1 MKRCPECLFIYPD
14 SDTRCD
20 FDSTPLV
27 AVDEAELD
35 AATTQPKTPSKRKHG
50 STKKKPASTKPKRTT
65 KKRKATTL
73 TAVIGLLLGLS
84 AFAIYYR
91 SAHHQNAA
99 ELPATPISNAQTVA
113 TPIPPLIALATAS
126 PSPTATPTQPSTNKP
141 AIDRV
146 ATAHTTTTVAPIST
160 SGPRMIKNG
169 KATILLTS
177 GSKLSADEVWRTRD
191 GVWYRRDGIVTLLKR
206 GQVKAIINQ

>member
-27 AVDEAELD
+27 IVDDAELD
-35 AATTQPKTPSKRKHG
+35 AATTQPKTPSRRKRG
-50 STKKKPASTKPKRTT
+50 STNKKPASTKPNRTT
-65 KKRKATTL
+65 KKRKATAL
-73 TAVIGLLLGLS
+73 TAIIGLLLGLS
-84 AFAIYYR
+84 AFLIYYYR
-91 SAHHQNAA
+91 STHRTENVAQ
-99 ELPATPISNAQTVA
+99 LPPTPIASAQPIVA
-113 TPIPPLIALATAS
+113 SIPSPSPLTTAS
-126 PSPTATPTQPSTNKP
+126 PTPTATQIPISKP
-141 AIDRV
+141 ATDRI

-160 SGPRMIKNG
+160 SGPGMIKNG
-169 KATILLTS
+169 KAIILLTN

-206 GQVKAIINQ
+206 GQVKAIIN

>member
-20 FDSTPLV
+20 FDNTPLV
-27 AVDEAELD
+27 GVDESEIEAVTKQSPKKTKQKR
-35 AATTQPKTPSKRKHG
+35 TTQKR
-50 STKKKPASTKPKRTT
+50 STKKRSRKPTA
-65 KKRKATTL
+65 L
-73 TAVIGLLLGLS
+73 TAVFALLLGLS
-84 AFAIYYR
+84 TFVIYYR
-91 SAHHQNAA
+91 STHHQNGLTASTQTA
-99 ELPATPISNAQTVA
+99 QLPATPITSAQTLA
-113 TPIPPLIALATAS
+113 TPIPTPGALTTAS
-126 PSPTATPTQPSTNKP
+126 PSPRATPAQPSTSKP
-141 AIDRV
+141 ATERI

-160 SGPRMIKNG
+160 SGPGMIKKG
-169 KATILLTS
+169 KATILLMT

>member
-20 FDSTPLV
+20 FDNTPLV
-27 AVDEAELD
+27 AVDESELETVTEQ
-35 AATTQPKTPSKRKHG
+35 APKKTKR
-50 STKKKPASTKPKRTT
+50 KRTT
-65 KKRKATTL
+65 KKRARKATAL

-84 AFAIYYR
+84 AFFIYYR
-91 SAHHQNAA
+91 STHRTENVTQ
-99 ELPATPISNAQTVA
+99 LPAAPIASTQTQA
-113 TPIPPLIALATAS
+113 TPIPPPITLAIAS
-126 PSPTATPTQPSTNKP
+126 PSPTATPVSTNKP
-141 AIDRV
+141 ATDRI

-160 SGPRMIKNG
+160 SGPGMIKNG
-169 KATILLTS
+169 KATILLTG

>member
-27 AVDEAELD
+27 AVDESEID
-35 AATTQPKTPSKRKHG
+35 AVTAQTQ
-50 STKKKPASTKPKRTT
+50 KKTKPKGPTQKRTT
-65 KKRKATTL
+65 KKRSRKATVL
-73 TAVIGLLLGLS
+73 TAAFGLLLGLS
-84 AFAIYYR
+84 AFGIYYR
-91 SAHHQNAA
+91 STHHQNGLNASTQSTA
-99 ELPATPISNAQTVA
+99 PLPATPIASTQTPA
-113 TPIPPLIALATAS
+113 TPITPPIALPTAS
-126 PSPTATPTQPSTNKP
+126 PSPTAQTSITKP
-141 AIDRV
+141 ATDRI
-146 ATAHTTTTVAPIST
+146 ATAHAGTTIAPIST
-160 SGPRMIKNG
+160 SGPGMIKNG
-169 KATILLTS
+169 KATILLIS